1 VRVDQANLL
10 RQQPSARKV
19 LKSSRWLLLRN
30 RNKLQAQQA
39 VQLKELLAANEPLMA
54 IRLAR

>member
-30 RNKLQAQQA
+30 RNKLQANKQCSSRSCWR
-39 VQLKELLAANEPLMA
+39 PMSH
-54 IRLAR
+54 